1 MAKARASTPLLTVD
15 AKGLYCSSGNFYI
28 DPWGGA
34 ETALITH
41 AHSDHAR
48 RGSASYIAT
57 QQSEDVLRLR
67 LGDIKLKTVSYG
79 EKFKIG
85 NVWVS
90 FHPTGHVLG
99 SAQIRLEHGDDVWV
113 VSGDYKRDYDPTCE
127 GFEVVECNTFITEA
141 TFGLPVYAWRPSSE
155 IAKNIYDWW
164 QSDLER
170 PSLIFAYAFGKSQRI
185 LAELANYTDKTVY
198 LHGAVTRLTETYR
211 QQGVRMVP
219 TQNVTDM
226 PKTHTFAGDLVLA
239 PPSAHRSHWMKRFKT
254 PQTGFASG
262 WMQVR
267 GNRRRR
273 GYEQGFVLSDHADW
287 NGLVRTIDE
296 TKAKRVLVTH
306 GQSDVLARYL
316 QETRGIEARPLET
329 LYEGESEAES
339 E

>member
-1 MAKARASTPLLTVD
+1 VATSQPLLGVD
-15 AKGLYCSSGNFYI
+15 SSGLYCKAGDFYI
-28 DPWGGA
+28 DPWVGVDK
-34 ETALITH
+34 ALITH

-48 RGSASYIAT
+48 RGSKHYTAT
-57 QQSEDVLRLR
+57 KQSEKILRLR
-67 LGDIKLKTVSYG
+67 LGEDIVLKTVSYG
-79 EKFKIG
+79 KKFKLG
-85 NVWVS
+85 KVWVS
-90 FHPTGHVLG
+90 FHPAGHVLG
-99 SAQIRLEHGDDVWV
+99 SAQIRLEYNDDIWV
-113 VSGDYKRDYDPTCE
+113 VSGDYKRDFDPSCE
-127 GFEVVECNTFITEA
+127 PFEVVECNTFITEA
-141 TFGLPVYAWRPSSE
+141 TFALPVYAWKPSRE
-155 IAKNIYDWW
+155 VAKDIYDWW

-198 LHGAVTRLTETYR
+198 LHGAVTRLTDAYR
-211 QQGVRMVP
+211 EAGIKMVP

-239 PPSAHRSHWMKRFKT
+239 PPSAHRSPWMKRFKT

-287 NGLVRTIDE
+287 NGLIRTIDE

-306 GQSDVLARYL
+306 GQTDVLAKYL
-316 QETRGIEARPLET
+316 QETRGIEAHPLGT
-329 LYEGESEAES
+329 HYEGEAEG